1 MSAHVTI
8 FTGSHIMFFIFTQ
21 VFTTFHFFLLLIKS
35 IFIALGKVFA
45 VSS

>member
-21 VFTTFHFFLLLIKS
+21 VFATFHFFLLLIKS